1 MPKRLITDRT
11 KVSDFIKLLRTCNQ
25 NKHISLDC
33 LDGTVTDELELIETQ
48 GSLVIIPY
56 KSELTLVKGTDT

>member
-11 KVSDFIKLLRTCNQ
+11 KVRDFIKLLRTCNQ